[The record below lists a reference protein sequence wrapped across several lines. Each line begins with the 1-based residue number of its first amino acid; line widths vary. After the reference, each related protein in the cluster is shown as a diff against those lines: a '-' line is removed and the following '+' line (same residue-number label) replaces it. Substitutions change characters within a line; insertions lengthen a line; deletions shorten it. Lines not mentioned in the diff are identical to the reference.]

1 MLPKISICIFI
12 ICLLSQNLQGQDI
25 ILTVQG
31 PIPASELGITLIHE
45 HILVDFIGADQTG
58 YHRWDWEAVSQK
70 VLPYLQEAQKLG
82 VKSIFE
88 CTPAYLG
95 RDPRLLKLISLESK
109 IQIITNTGY
118 YGAVD
123 NKYLP
128 PNAFTESAKSLAR
141 LWANEWEFGIENTGI
156 RPGFI
161 KIGVNSDSLSELH
174 AKLVRAAA
182 LCHLKT
188 GLSIACHT
196 GPALPLFQEIEILKS
211 EGVSPEALIWVHAQA
226 EKDLQ
231 KHVQA
236 AQKGVWISLDG
247 LGYNSTQQHFE
258 MIKNLKDHQ
267 LLHKVLISHDAGWYR
282 PGEENGGQFTPYTA
296 IFTELIPLMKENG
309 FTEEEIQQLLVL
321 NPQKAFTI
329 KIRGLKN

>member
-1 MLPKISICIFI
+1 MLPKISIGIFI
-12 ICLLSQNLQGQDI
+12 IGLLSQNLQGQDI

-31 PIPASELGITLIHE
+31 PIPASELGTTLIHE

-58 YHRWDWEAVSQK
+58 YHRWDKKKVMQK

-88 CTPAYLG
+88 CTPAFLG
-95 RDPRLLKLISLESK
+95 RDPMLLYELSLK
-109 IQIITNTGY
+109 TGIRIITNTGY
-118 YGAVD
+118 YGARD
-123 NKYLP
+123 NQHLP
-128 PNAFTESAKSLAR
+128 PHAFAETAAQLAERWTE
-141 LWANEWEFGIENTGI
+141 EFKNGIEDTDV

-161 KIGVNSDSLSELH
+161 KIGVNSDSLSEMH

-258 MIKNLKDHQ
+258 MIKNLKNHQ

-321 NPQKAFTI
+321 NPQKAFTV
-329 KIRGLKN
+329 KIRSLKN